1 LAIALGKLQ
10 AAGTLKES
18 PLKQMVAA
26 TSVGIVDGQVLL
38 DLDYS
43 EDSRAEVDMNVVMTG
58 DGGLVETQA
67 TAEKGTYSRAQ
78 LNEMLD
84 AAEDGI
90 RELLAA
96 QKRVISDK

>member
-10 AAGTLKES
+10 TAGTLKES

-26 TSVGIVDGQVLL
+26 TSVGIVDGRVLL
-38 DLDYS
+38 DLAYE
-43 EDSRAEVDMNVVMTG
+43 EDARAEVDMNVVMTS

-67 TAEKGTYSRAQ
+67 TAEKGTYSRSQ

-84 AAEDGI
+84 VAEVGI
-90 RELLAA
+90 RDLLLA
-96 QKRVISDK
+96 QKMVVGS

>member
-1 LAIALGKLQ
+1 
-10 AAGTLKES
+10 
-18 PLKQMVAA
+18 MVAA

-38 DLDYS
+38 DLAYE
-43 EDSRAEVDMNVVMTG
+43 EDSRAEVDMNVVMTS

-84 AAEDGI
+84 VAEAGI
-90 RELLAA
+90 KDLLQAQMLLLA
-96 QKRVISDK
+96 ST